1 MSNIMGHLTM
11 QIFPQIPSVCMV
23 FVIFSYI
30 WLSFY
35 THHWIQSF
43 VFLFGVHVIIQDS
56 AQRHAWNC
64 MRILQIQ
71 SCLWLLFSLNHKYF
85 ALNLKKHINAY
96 FNHSILGSNFTWLT
110 VIDKPSKFGGSSCLY
125 ILFYGRRGLLN
136 TCTLCKRLQIIEQIT
151 LSGPV

>member
-43 VFLFGVHVIIQDS
+43 IFLFGVHVIIQDS

-85 ALNLKKHINAY
+85 ALNLKKHVPTLITQSRAP
-96 FNHSILGSNFTWLT
+96 ILLDWQWLT
-110 VIDKPSKFGGSSCLY
+110 NQVNLKEVLVFIYCFMGG
-125 ILFYGRRGLLN
+125 GGLLN
-136 TCTLCKRLQIIEQIT
+136 TLCKRLQIIEQIT